1 MMQCTVI
8 VLVTHRENN
17 DKYAK
22 KIMIH
27 TRRSKMIEMRYSL
40 PLQLVE
46 SFWPR
51 LLHKDDGQSYVFPIS
66 SDEYPGIIS
75 TGNHG
80 SPILAM

>member
-1 MMQCTVI
+1 MMQCTVV

-22 KIMIH
+22 KMIH

-51 LLHKDDGQSYVFPIS
+51 LLHEDDGQ
-66 SDEYPGIIS
+66 
-75 TGNHG
+75 
-80 SPILAM
+80 